1 MNSLDPLRT
10 FLSSRPV
17 QTYLV
22 GGAVRDMLL
31 GRETHDLDVSVQG
44 SASELARAFADRMG
58 GSLFLMDERFDVA
71 RVILDRDGEREIVD
85 FAKLRGESIEQD
97 LSTRDFTINAIAADT
112 TTWSGGADGLI
123 DPFHGLDDVQ
133 TRRVRAVTQEV
144 FRNDPVRLLRA
155 ARIEAELDFVL
166 DGETE
171 DWVQRDAALLEQAPG
186 ERVRDE
192 FVKVIAAPNVL
203 RHLNRLEA
211 LDLLGRILP
220 ELNALRGVAQS
231 PPHIYDVFEHS
242 LYAVG
247 AAEALEKARYLSL
260 AEGAF
265 GSQLQT
271 HLAQTTSGGRTRREM
286 LRLVL
291 LLHDCGKPAT
301 RTVDAKGRVRFLG
314 HEIVGQD
321 LVGTAFRRLKFS
333 NDETALAKT
342 IVRNHMRPLT
352 LALGGITDRAIYRFF
367 RDTGEAGVDVAV
379 HAWCDKQATYAPGSD
394 TDEQNALHAVI
405 ARLLDRYYHARE
417 QVVLPPVLLTGREV
431 MDLLKMTPGPTVGA
445 ALEAVREAQ
454 ATGEITSRDEA
465 IEFLKKFDPPA

>member
-1 MNSLDPLRT
+1 MNALGSLRT
-10 FLSSRPV
+10 FLSTRLT

-22 GGAVRDMLL
+22 GGAVRDVLL
-31 GRETHDLDVSVQG
+31 GRETHDLDVSIVG
-44 SASELARAFADRMG
+44 SAAELARAFADRMG
-58 GSLFLMDERFDVA
+58 GAYFLMDEGFDVA
-71 RVILDRDGEREIVD
+71 RVILDRDGERKIVD
-85 FAKLRGESIEQD
+85 FARLRGESIEQD
-97 LSTRDFTINAIAADT
+97 LATRDFTINAMAADT
-112 TTWSGGADGLI
+112 ATWSGGADGLI

-133 TRRVRAVTQEV
+133 TRRVRAVMQDV

-171 DWVQRDAALLEQAPG
+171 AWVRRDAALIETAPM

-192 FVKVIAAPNVL
+192 FVKIIAAPNVL
-203 RHLNRLEA
+203 RHLNRLDA
-211 LDLLGRILP
+211 LDLLGRVLP
-220 ELNALRGVAQS
+220 ELNALRGVTQS

-242 LYAVG
+242 LQAVG
-247 AAEALEKARYLSL
+247 AAQELEKARYQSL

-265 GSQLQT
+265 ESQLQA
-271 HLAQTTSGGRTRREM
+271 HFAQTTSGGRTRREM

-301 RTVDAKGRVRFLG
+301 RTVDADGRVRFLG
-314 HEIVGQD
+314 HETVGEEV
-321 LVGTAFRRLKFS
+321 VGTALRRLRFS
-333 NDETALAKT
+333 NDEIALART
-342 IVRNHMRPLT
+342 IVRNHMRPLL
-352 LALGGITDRAIYRFF
+352 LALGGITDRAVYRFF

-379 HAWCDKQATYAPGSD
+379 HAWCDKQATYAPGND
-394 TDEQNALHAVI
+394 EDEQNALNAVI

-417 QVVLPPVLLTGREV
+417 QVVLPPALVSGKDVL
-431 MDLLKMTPGPTVGA
+431 DILKVAPGPRVGVV
-445 ALEAVREAQ
+445 LEAVREAQ